1 MLQELLTK
9 PIYASVFIFILSFLI
24 VYFIVPNISSVVVSR
39 KLNDIPDQRSSHQ
52 TPTPTLAGFSFF
64 FALILVIF
72 FIQKFDVDQIA
83 INIIAATSLIFLV
96 AIKDDLVSVAP
107 RIKIVVELLAI
118 SLFMYSNSF
127 SGLHLHGFLGLNELD
142 PILSSFLITLGMLTI
157 INSYNLIDGIDGLAA
172 IIAIIIFV
180 SFGMIFFITGGF
192 WFYILICIA
201 FTGMLFAFLRYNFS
215 NKSKIFM
222 GDTGSLIIG
231 FCIAVCSV
239 RLLTMEPVYLS
250 KFSILPENLFFLIL
264 AILWIPFFDMIR
276 VVSIRLK
283 NKQSPFYPD
292 RNHLHHVLI
301 NRGLRHHQVA
311 IIIGIIN
318 YLIIIL
324 IGISSI
330 YLNYLQMLVLV
341 IILFLI
347 SMVIVNQL
355 NKKNKI

>member
-1 MLQELLTK
+1 
-9 PIYASVFIFILSFLI
+9 
-24 VYFIVPNISSVVVSR
+24 
-39 KLNDIPDQRSSHQ
+39 
-52 TPTPTLAGFSFF
+52 
-64 FALILVIF
+64 
-72 FIQKFDVDQIA
+72 
-83 INIIAATSLIFLV
+83 
-96 AIKDDLVSVAP
+96 
-107 RIKIVVELLAI
+107 
-118 SLFMYSNSF
+118 
-127 SGLHLHGFLGLNELD
+127 
-142 PILSSFLITLGMLTI
+142 
-157 INSYNLIDGIDGLAA
+157 
-172 IIAIIIFV
+172 
-180 SFGMIFFITGGF
+180 
-192 WFYILICIA
+192 
-201 FTGMLFAFLRYNFS
+201 
-215 NKSKIFM
+215 M

-330 YLNYLQMLVLV
+330 YLNYLQMLGLT

>member
-1 MLQELLTK
+1 M
-9 PIYASVFIFILSFLI
+9 
-24 VYFIVPNISSVVVSR
+24 
-39 KLNDIPDQRSSHQ
+39 H
-52 TPTPTLAGFSFF
+52 
-64 FALILVIF
+64 
-72 FIQKFDVDQIA
+72 
-83 INIIAATSLIFLV
+83 
-96 AIKDDLVSVAP
+96 
-107 RIKIVVELLAI
+107 
-118 SLFMYSNSF
+118 SNSF

-142 PILSSFLITLGMLTI
+142 PILSSFLIALGMLTI

-239 RLLTMEPVYLS
+239 RLLTMQPVYLS
-250 KFSILPENLFFLIL
+250 KLSILPENIFFLIL
-264 AILWIPFFDMIR
+264 AILWIPLFDMIR
-276 VVSIRLK
+276 VVCIRLK

-301 NRGLRHHQVA
+301 DRGLRHHQVA

-347 SMVIVNQL
+347 SMVIGNQL
-355 NKKNKI
+355 NKKK